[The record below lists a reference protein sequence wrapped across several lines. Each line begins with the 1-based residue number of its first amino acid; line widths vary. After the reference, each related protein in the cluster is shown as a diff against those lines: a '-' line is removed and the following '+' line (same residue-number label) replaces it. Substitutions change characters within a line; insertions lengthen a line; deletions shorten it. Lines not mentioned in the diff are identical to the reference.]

1 MTLKA
6 SLICSS
12 APQREALLA
21 TLATLPGVEI
31 NAHVGDAR
39 GLLSVMQK
47 DRPEVLLL
55 DFPTAD
61 EQAFEQIEAATLR
74 APGVLV
80 LLVSL
85 DASIDLLKRAMRAG
99 VRDVLSA
106 PMSKATVQRAL
117 AYLQASQSLS
127 SRFMDNPGELLAFL
141 PAKGG
146 SGCTFLASNLGYTLA
161 AAGKKVL
168 LVDLNLHFGDMAA
181 FVTDRK
187 PVSSIVDLARQSSR
201 LDASLLESSVL
212 KARENL
218 HVLAA
223 PDIPYPNEELTPET
237 LQNIIT
243 LARSE
248 YDFVILDVGRTLD
261 PTSVKALDMAERIY
275 LVMQLSLPAIQ
286 NVKRI
291 ATVFQGLG
299 YAPDKLNVVVNRY
312 EKNGDIRLDQVER
325 ATKIKVARTLPASYE
340 AVIASINQG
349 VPLLMLFPRDAVS
362 RALQEWTHDLSP
374 VAVTPGLSLSW
385 FAKLTGGP

>member
-1 MTLKA
+1 MTFKA

-12 APQREALLA
+12 AQQREALLA
-21 TLATLPGVEI
+21 TLATVSGVEI
-31 NAHVGDAR
+31 HAHVGDAR
-39 GLLSVMQK
+39 RLQSVMQK
-47 DRPEVLLL
+47 DRPNVVLL
-55 DFPTAD
+55 DFPAVD

-74 APGVLV
+74 APGVLL
-80 LLVSL
+80 LLVSS

-99 VRDVLSA
+99 VRDVLPA
-106 PMSKATVQRAL
+106 PMSKTTVQRAMTN
-117 AYLQASQSLS
+117 LQESQSIS
-127 SRFMDNPGELLAFL
+127 SRFMDSEGRLLAFL

-161 AAGKKVL
+161 AAGKRVL
-168 LVDLNLHFGDMAA
+168 LLDLNLHFDDMAA

-187 PVSSIVDLARQSSR
+187 PVSSIVDVARQSRR

-223 PDIPYPNEELTPET
+223 PELPYPNEELTPEI
-237 LQNIIT
+237 LQNIIA

-275 LVMQLSLPAIQ
+275 LVMQLSLPDIQ
-286 NVKRI
+286 NVKRM

-299 YAPDKLNVVVNRY
+299 YSPDKLNVVVNRY
-312 EKNGDIRLDQVER
+312 KKNDGIRLDVVER
-325 ATKIKVARTLPASYE
+325 ATKIKVARTVPGSYE

-362 RALQEWTHDLSP
+362 RALQEWANDLSP
-374 VAVTPGLSLSW
+374 VAVTSGRSW
-385 FAKLTGGP
+385 FATLKGGL

>member
-31 NAHVGDAR
+31 NVHVGDAR

-47 DRPEVLLL
+47 DRSEVLLL

-168 LVDLNLHFGDMAA
+168 LMDLNLHFGDMAA

-362 RALQEWTHDLSP
+362 RALQEWTRDLSP
-374 VAVTPGLSLSW
+374 VAVTPGLSW

>member
-168 LVDLNLHFGDMAA
+168 LMDLNLHFGDMAA

-201 LDASLLESSVL
+201 LDAALLESSVL

-223 PDIPYPNEELTPET
+223 PELPYPNEELTPET

-374 VAVTPGLSLSW
+374 VAVTPDLSW

>member
-12 APQREALLA
+12 AQQREALLA
-21 TLATLPGVEI
+21 TLASVSGVEI

-39 GLLSVMQK
+39 RLLSVMQQ
-47 DRPEVLLL
+47 DRPEVVVL
-55 DFPTAD
+55 DFPVAD

-74 APGVLV
+74 VPGVLV
-80 LLVSL
+80 LLVSP

-99 VRDVLSA
+99 VRDVLPA
-106 PMSKATVQRAL
+106 PMSKATVQRAVV
-117 AYLQASQSLS
+117 YLQESQSLS
-127 SRFMDNPGELLAFL
+127 SRFMKNEGGLLAFL

-161 AAGKKVL
+161 AAGKRVL

-181 FVTDRK
+181 FVTDNK
-187 PVSSIVDLARQSSR
+187 PVSSIVDIARQSRR

-223 PDIPYPNEELTPET
+223 PELPYPNEELTPDI
-237 LQNIIT
+237 LHNIIA

-261 PTSVKALDMAERIY
+261 PTTVKALDMAERIY

-299 YAPDKLNVVVNRY
+299 YSTDKLNVVVNRY
-312 EKNGDIRLDQVER
+312 EKSGDIRLDEVER
-325 ATKIKVARTLPASYE
+325 ATGSKVARTLPANYE

-349 VPLLMLFPRDAVS
+349 VPLLMLLPRDAVS
-362 RALQEWTHDLSP
+362 RALQEWANDLSP
-374 VAVTPGLSLSW
+374 VAVMPSKGW
-385 FAKLTGGP
+385 FATLKGSR